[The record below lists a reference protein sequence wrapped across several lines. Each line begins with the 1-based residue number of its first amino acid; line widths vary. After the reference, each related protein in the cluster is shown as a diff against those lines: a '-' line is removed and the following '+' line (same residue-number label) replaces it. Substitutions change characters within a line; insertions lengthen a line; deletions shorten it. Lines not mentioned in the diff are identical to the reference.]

1 MLSIKTSDFPG
12 ANRPEVTPLLRAML
26 YVLLDSPAQRMD
38 LRREIIDKLAGRE
51 LIPIQQKLLSHIEL
65 IQQEPYLFAP
75 CVDTQ
80 SLLAYY
86 KKFAQIADS
95 DTAANVGADP
105 VSNLGVGAAAAKF
118 LTQAAAGLSVAAL
131 QLINYFGGKSKDYY
145 QAYAQRMREELAA
158 RGYALGQLG

>member
-1 MLSIKTSDFPG
+1 MAYRTGDGPYRKVDDKDLRYIFYLTPQSGRAFMLSIKTSDFPG
-12 ANRPEVTPLLRAML
+12 ASRPEVTPLLRAML

-51 LIPIQQKLLSHIEL
+51 LISIQQKLLSHIEM

-86 KKFAQIADS
+86 
-95 DTAANVGADP
+95 
-105 VSNLGVGAAAAKF
+105 
-118 LTQAAAGLSVAAL
+118 
-131 QLINYFGGKSKDYY
+131 
-145 QAYAQRMREELAA
+145 
-158 RGYALGQLG
+158 